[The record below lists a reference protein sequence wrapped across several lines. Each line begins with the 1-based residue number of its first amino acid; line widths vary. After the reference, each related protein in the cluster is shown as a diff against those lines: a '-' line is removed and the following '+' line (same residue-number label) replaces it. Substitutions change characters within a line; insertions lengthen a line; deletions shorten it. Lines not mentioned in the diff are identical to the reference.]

1 MLIHSNRLFLEGL
14 TRICEAGHFH
24 CLCATADWDCCSADL
39 QNVEQTLAFIVGG
52 HDLAATVNSI
62 RTEYPLAPIVVLG
75 ESGETNEIAQALSA
89 GANCYLRETID
100 SSILLK
106 TLDLLTQKDVI
117 LSSELV
123 RQDPP
128 PANGNHSGHAAR
140 HFSATQAAITS
151 VVSLNGAAGPAGPCN
166 DAAPGTKL
174 SAQELVI
181 LQGLV
186 EGAPNKVIANRLHI
200 TEATVKVHVKA
211 ILRKIPAKNRTQAA
225 IWAVKHLP
233 AQPRAKD
240 EQLATDAGYV

>member
-1 MLIHSNRLFLEGL
+1 V
-14 TRICEAGHFH
+14 
-24 CLCATADWDCCSADL
+24 
-39 QNVEQTLAFIVGG
+39 QAFIVGG
-52 HDLAATVNSI
+52 SDRAATVNSI
-62 RTEYPLAPIVVLG
+62 RTKFPLAPIVVVG
-75 ESGETNEIAQALSA
+75 ESGATDEIAQALSA

-100 SSILLK
+100 STILLK

-123 RQDPP
+123 RQDSP
-128 PANGNHSGHAAR
+128 
-140 HFSATQAAITS
+140 
-151 VVSLNGAAGPAGPCN
+151 SLNGKYSSHILAATPASISSAVYRNGTAAAAGPCN
-166 DAAPGTKL
+166 GAAPGTKL

-240 EQLATDAGYV
+240 ELRATNAGYV